1 MLDKLF
7 GSNSRVK
14 LLKLFFLHPADR
26 FYIREIARH
35 LELQLNSVFRELN
48 NLEEM
53 GLLLAEAGPEGEEE
67 PPIEPIEPEIT
78 SKKKTPKEKEIKKQ
92 ERKYYKVNPDF
103 IFFNEIKALIVKSQM
118 LYEKDFTD
126 SLKKVG
132 DIKLLVLT
140 GIFVNSFDSPVDL
153 LLVGNC
159 NKKKLLK
166 VIDDL
171 EGELVKEV
179 NYAVMTEEEF
189 AYRREITDMFLYNI
203 LEGEKLVVIDLNNV
217 VS

>member
-7 GSNSRVK
+7 CSNSRVK
-14 LLKLFFLHPADR
+14 LLKLFFLHPSER

-35 LELQLNSVFRELN
+35 LDLQLNSVFRELN
-48 NLEEM
+48 NLEEI
-53 GLLLAEAGPEGEEE
+53 GLLLAEAGPESEEE
-67 PPIEPIEPEIT
+67 LPIEQIEPDAIT
-78 SKKKTPKEKEIKKQ
+78 KKKAPKDKEIKKQ

-153 LLVGNC
+153 LLVGDC

-171 EGELVKEV
+171 EGELVKEI
-179 NYAVMTEEEF
+179 NYAVMTEDEF
-189 AYRREITDMFLYNI
+189 TYRREITDMFLYNI